1 MRITNKSTGQRP
13 LGVYRGPNIINP
25 AEEKQKA
32 EALVGNTDVRHFI
45 VFLVI
50 CLFHKVCL
58 LDQKNTNRK

>member
-32 EALVGNTDVRHFI
+32 EALVGNTDVRHFNC
-45 VFLVI
+45 VSCNLP
-50 CLFHKVCL
+50 FHKVCL

>member
-32 EALVGNTDVRHFI
+32 EALVGNTDVRHFNCI
-45 VFLVI
+45 S
-50 CLFHKVCL
+50 C
-58 LDQKNTNRK
+58 N